1 MKKTFDSKFK
11 ARVALDALKGEKTIA
26 QLSSEYEVHA
36 SQVSKWKQILQ
47 KGVSKVFSGKTG
59 SQGNQNLDLI
69 DKLYRN
75 VGQLKVENDW
85 LKKKLD
91 L

>member
-36 SQVSKWKQILQ
+36 TQISKWKQILQ
-47 KGVSKVFSGKTG
+47 KGVAKVFSEKTV
-59 SQGNQNLDLI
+59 SIGNQNQDLI

-75 VGQLKVENDW
+75 IGQLKVENDW

-91 L
+91 F